1 MIGEPIFNYNK
12 HRGTTTCTISDGQNT
27 FIGTARCHPDDRD
40 CMSEFTG
47 CEIAEKRAKIKI
59 LQHIKNNQIIPQ
71 IQAYEHLISTM
82 LNSKQLNPQSYEFKR
97 IKAEYDNLL
106 AQYTNIKEKIKC
118 SKNELR
124 EYLINKEKVN
134 KFIRLKKTKEKEKL
148 FQDLGVNITNPD
160 GSFRATEEVLQD
172 LSKSWDKQ
180 NGPKQINT
188 LLQN

>member
-1 MIGEPIFNYNK
+1 MIGEPIFNYNE
-12 HRGTTTCTISDGQNT
+12 HRDTTTCTISDGQNT

-47 CEIAEKRAKIKI
+47 CEIAERRCKIKI

-106 AQYTNIKEKIKC
+106 NQYTAIKNKIKYSQ
-118 SKNELR
+118 SKLR
-124 EYLINKEKVN
+124 EYITNKESVN
-134 KFIRLKKTKEKEKL
+134 KFIRLRKAVEKEKL
-148 FQDLGVNITNPD
+148 FQDLGVNITNSD
-160 GSFRATEEVLQD
+160 GSFRSTGEILED

-180 NGPKQINT
+180 MA
-188 LLQN
+188 QNK

>member
-1 MIGEPIFNYNK
+1 MIGEPIFNYNE

-27 FIGTARCHPDDRD
+27 FIGTAKCHPDDQD
-40 CMSEFTG
+40 CMSEYTG
-47 CEIAEKRAKIKI
+47 CEIAERRCKIKI

-106 AQYTNIKEKIKC
+106 VQYSNIKEKIKY

-134 KFIRLKKTKEKEKL
+134 KFLRLRKATEKEKL

-160 GSFRATEEVLQD
+160 GTFRSTKEVLED
-172 LSKSWDKQ
+172 LSKSWDKT
-180 NGPKQINT
+180 NGPK
-188 LLQN
+188 

>member
-1 MIGEPIFNYNK
+1 MIGEPIFNYNE

-27 FIGTARCHPDDRD
+27 FIGTAKCHPDDRD
-40 CMSEFTG
+40 SMSEYTG
-47 CEIAEKRAKIKI
+47 CEIAERRCKIKI

-106 AQYTNIKEKIKC
+106 VQYSNIKEKIKY
-118 SKNELR
+118 SKNELK

-134 KFIRLKKTKEKEKL
+134 KFIRLKKAKEKEKL
-148 FQDLGVNITNPD
+148 FQDLGVNIKNSD
-160 GSFRATEEVLQD
+160 GSFRSTGEILED

-180 NGPKQINT
+180 MA
-188 LLQN
+188 QNK

>member
-1 MIGEPIFNYNK
+1 MIEEPIFNYNE

-27 FIGTARCHPDDRD
+27 FIGTAKCHPDDRD
-40 CMSEFTG
+40 CMSEYTG

-106 AQYTNIKEKIKC
+106 NQYTAIKEKIKY

-134 KFIRLKKTKEKEKL
+134 KFIRLKKAKEKEKL
-148 FQDLGVNITNPD
+148 FQDLGVNIKNPD
-160 GSFRATEEVLQD
+160 GSFRSTGEILED

-180 NGPKQINT
+180 MV
-188 LLQN
+188 QNK